1 MKEKDEAK
9 KYLELGKQEYK
20 ERKYIACI
28 RSLTYAEQLFA
39 ALNDKELEGECLIYI
54 ANSYIKLG
62 QLDKGIK
69 AYEEAIFKFE
79 GKNTSKKGTCEYLL
93 GLIYR
98 DNKNNISKAK
108 EYLTRAIN
116 SFEFVNNLEKQA
128 DALRALAI
136 ARIKNPRK
144 FVEKKEEI
152 ISNFTNAL
160 KLFQSVNVKEKMAV
174 TSLELGEFLISLEKY
189 ADSLKYLEQAYNYYK
204 SGKSERILFTLRID
218 LIQSHLLAGNKNAA
232 LRYYKEAI
240 EQSKRGYFSEKL
252 EKFSRFF

>member
-1 MKEKDEAK
+1 MKEKDEAMK
-9 KYLELGKQEYK
+9 FLKLGKQDYK
-20 ERKYIACI
+20 GRKYIACI
-28 RSLTYAEQLFA
+28 RSLSYAEQLFA

-54 ANSYIKLG
+54 ANAYIKLG

-79 GKNTSKKGTCEYLL
+79 DKSTSKKGTCEYLL
-93 GLIYR
+93 GLIFR
-98 DNKNNISKAK
+98 DNKKNITKAK

-116 SFEFVNNLEKQA
+116 SFESDNNVEKQA
-128 DALRALAI
+128 DALRALAL
-136 ARIKNPRK
+136 ARVKNPRK

-152 ISNFTNAL
+152 IENFSNAL
-160 KLFQSVNVKEKMAV
+160 KLFQSINAKEKIAV

-189 ADSLKYLEQAYNYYK
+189 GDALKYLEQAYNYYK

-218 LIQSHLLAGNKNAA
+218 LIQSHLLVGNKNTA
-232 LRYYKEAI
+232 LKYYKEAI
-240 EQSKRGYFSEKL
+240 EQSRKGYYSEKL